1 MKWQSREPR
10 SAEGLQ
16 ALSRAEYLFE
26 IITPVFGG
34 GVALNLEPRANV
46 KPIDTA
52 TPIRG
57 AGVRGQLRAWW
68 RALYGVACGSVRE
81 MRERETA
88 LWGAA
93 SRPGVVSLSIV
104 DYALAL
110 QDVPIFSSEPNR
122 AGTNWN
128 PRPISKDGSLAY
140 GAFPLQHTAGLN
152 ARGENGTLQRVTGT
166 ARLVVT
172 DRNGTAAVSPEVS
185 DAVEAW
191 LTFGGIGGRTRRGF
205 GCARRVGAHDAEQF
219 ALELAARLPT
229 PRLPLP
235 SFKNHRLVFGR
246 PSTGPDTALEFALS
260 KLKAFRQGE
269 GRGRNPGANNHPG
282 RSRWPEPD
290 EIRRIQHTHH
300 QNHRPQHLVR
310 KFPRAAFGMP
320 IIFHFK
326 DAADPGNSTLV
337 PRGKERL
344 ASPLRLGV
352 IREGERKF
360 RPFALVLSNREVLPA
375 ELRYPGASTPV
386 ETVLATAEASWHNS
400 PLNGESDVLQ
410 AFLTFFAEGTT
421 T

>member
-10 SAEGLQ
+10 SAEALQ
-16 ALSRAEYLFE
+16 AVSRAEYLFE

-57 AGVRGQLRAWW
+57 AAVRGQLRAWW

-93 SRPGVVSLSIV
+93 SRPGSVSLSIV
-104 DYALAL
+104 DDGLSR
-110 QDVPIFSSEPNR
+110 QEVQVFSSEPNS
-122 AGTNWN
+122 AGNKWN
-128 PRPISKDGSLAY
+128 PRPLTRDGSLAY
-140 GAFPLQHTAGLN
+140 GAFPLQHKAGLN
-152 ARGENGTLQRVTGT
+152 AKGDNGALQRVAGT

-172 DRNGTAAVSPEVS
+172 ERNGSAAVSPEVIDS
-185 DAVEAW
+185 VEAW

-205 GCARRVGAHDAEQF
+205 GCARRVGAHDAKLF
-219 ALELAARLPT
+219 ASELALRLPP

-246 PSTGPDTALEFALS
+246 PSPGPDAALELALS

-269 GRGRNPGANNHPG
+269 GIGRNPGSGKHPG

-290 EIRRIQHTHH
+290 QIRRIQHTHH
-300 QNHRPQHLVR
+300 QNHSPQHIVR

-326 DAADPGNSTLV
+326 DAADPGDSTLV

-352 IREGERKF
+352 TRDGERSF
-360 RPFALVLSNREVLPA
+360 RPFALVLSNREVPPA
-375 ELRYPGASTPV
+375 EIRYPGASTPV

-400 PLNGESDVLQ
+400 PLNGESDVLK